1 MNEHLKPYEQAARIL
16 CAMDGVDPDAPVAMP
31 HPLINGMTVEHPAW
45 HDAAEAL
52 VGLSKMLAALRM
64 AAQQPQPAAN
74 TDQQEGEQPQLF
86 PTMQ

>member
-16 CAMDGVDPDAPVAMP
+16 CAMDGVDPDAPVSAP

-64 AAQQPQPAAN
+64 AAQQPQTAENAP
-74 TDQQEGEQPQLF
+74 QQDGEQPQLF